1 MKYSLN
7 WINDYVDIKEF
18 LKEPEKLAN
27 LLTQAGLEV
36 EAIEDAAKTFNNV
49 VIGQILERGQHP
61 NADRLT
67 LCQVTTGSGKVHQIV
82 CGAKNHKAKDLV
94 VVALPGAVLPGNF
107 EIKLSKIRNV
117 DSMGMLCSEKE
128 LGLSSESEGIMILPS
143 DAPVGK
149 SFADYKG
156 LNDIFFE
163 VKITPNRADALSHFG
178 LAREIASL
186 LKKEYNFP
194 LKSLEENGKS
204 SKKQIKLVVNDK
216 TRCPRYTGRYFS
228 GIKVGPSPEWMKARL
243 ESLGMK
249 SINNVVDITNYVMLE
264 LGQPLHAFD
273 ADQVSGATI
282 IVDSSKAGEVFTS
295 FDKTEITL
303 TGDELMIRDGSR
315 PVALAGVVGGLNSG
329 VSEKTK
335 NVFLES
341 AYFLPA
347 AVRKTA
353 RQHGIETDS
362 AYRFT
367 RGVDPE
373 AVLLAMNRASVLL
386 TELANGEAYG
396 DAYDN
401 YPQPVVKKEVRVAI
415 DFIRQQLAMKIEE
428 EDFFE
433 KIKSLGCTLAVQ
445 YDGIYLIKA
454 PSYRIDLEFEID
466 FAEEYAR
473 LVGYDKVPEHI
484 PTSEFQPTPHN
495 LVYENETRVHKPC
508 QAQGYSQAVNFAF
521 TKSAWQKEF
530 LGDVKKIQST
540 GLTVSENPIP
550 IMNPLSEDLNVMRSS
565 VLPGLVKNMDF
576 NYRHGNEVGRLY
588 ELGFAFSKKET
599 EYQEEA
605 RLGFVAWGKAQSLW
619 QKETG
624 PLVLELKEAIEAII
638 HALRGRNWSW
648 QNIASPHVPDFLH
661 PGQAAQL
668 SYEGKV
674 IGFVGALHPKYIDEM
689 KLRCAVAI
697 AEFNFDKLTMG
708 QPRVPKYSKVPRFA
722 AVDRDLAFV
731 VPNKLTAA
739 EIIAEIKKSGGK
751 LVQEVNVF
759 DLYEGKNLPEGHKS
773 LAFRYRVLDPET
785 TLSDEV
791 LLDLQKKIIDSVS
804 QKFSITVR

>member
-1 MKYSLN
+1 MKFSFN
-7 WINDYVDIKEF
+7 WLCDYVDIKEF
-18 LKEPEKLAN
+18 AKEPEKLAN

-36 EAIEDAAKTFNNV
+36 ESIENAARTFNNV
-49 VIGQILERGQHP
+49 LIGQILERNQHP

-82 CGAKNHKAKDLV
+82 CGAKNHKAQDKV
-94 VVALPGAVLPGNF
+94 VVALPGAILPGNF
-107 EIKLSKIRNV
+107 EIKLSKIRNI

-128 LGLSSESEGIMILPS
+128 LGLSTESEGIMILPT

-149 SFADYKG
+149 SFSEYKG

-163 VKITPNRADALSHFG
+163 VKVTPNRADALSHFG

-186 LKKEYNFP
+186 LEKEYNFP

-204 SKKQIKLVVNDK
+204 SKEQIKLLVNDK

-228 GIKVGPSPEWMKARL
+228 GIKVGPSPDWIKTRL

-273 ADQVSGATI
+273 ADQVSGETI
-282 IVDSSKAGEVFTS
+282 IVDSSKSGETFTS
-295 FDKTEITL
+295 FDKTEVKL
-303 TGDELMIRDGSR
+303 TGEELVIRDGSR

-329 VSEKTK
+329 VVEKTK

-347 AVRKTA
+347 AVRRTA
-353 RQHGIETDS
+353 RKHGIETDS
-362 AYRFT
+362 AYRFS

-386 TELANGEAYG
+386 VELAGGEAFG

-415 DFIRQQLAMKIEE
+415 DFIRQQLGMKVDE
-428 EDFFE
+428 EDFVE
-433 KIKSLGCTLAVQ
+433 KIKSLGCQLAVQ

-454 PSYRIDLEFEID
+454 PSYRHDLEFEVD

-484 PTSEFQPTPHN
+484 PTSEFQPAPHH
-495 LVYENETRVHKPC
+495 LVYENEIKIHKAC
-508 QAQGYSQAVNFAF
+508 QAQGFSQAVNFAF
-521 TKSAWQKEF
+521 TKSTWQKEF

-540 GLTVSENPIP
+540 GLTMAENPVP
-550 IMNPLSEDLNVMRSS
+550 IINPLSEDLNVMRVS
-565 VLPGLVKNMDF
+565 VLPGLVKNLDF
-576 NYRHGNEVGRLY
+576 NYRHGNEFGRVY
-588 ELGFAFSKKET
+588 ELGYSFFKGNDT
-599 EYQEEA
+599 YQEEE
-605 RLGFVAWGKAQSLW
+605 RLGFALWGKNSGLW
-619 QKETG
+619 SKETG
-624 PLVLELKEAIEAII
+624 PLVLEIKEAIDEII
-638 HALRGRNWSW
+638 RSLRGRNWSW
-648 QNIASPHVPDFLH
+648 QNIPSNNVPDFLH
-661 PGQAAQL
+661 PGQAATL
-668 SYEGKV
+668 NYEGK
-674 IGFVGALHPKYIDEM
+674 ITGFIGALHPKFIDQL
-689 KLRCAVAI
+689 KLRCEVAVG
-697 AEFNFDKLTMG
+697 EFNFDKLTIG

-731 VPNKLTAA
+731 VPNKLTAG
-739 EIIAEIKKSGGK
+739 EIISEIKKAGGK

-773 LAFRYRVLDPET
+773 LAFRYRVLDPDT

-791 LLDLQKKIIDSVS
+791 LLNVQKKIIDSVS

>member
-7 WINDYVDIKEF
+7 WISDYVDIKEF
-18 LKEPEKLAN
+18 MNEPEKLAS

-36 EAIEDAAKTFNNV
+36 EGIENASKTFNHV
-49 VIGQILERGQHP
+49 VVGQILERGQHP

-67 LCQVTTGSGKVHQIV
+67 LCQVSTGSGKVHQIV
-82 CGAKNHKAKDLV
+82 CGAKNHKAQDKV

-128 LGLSSESEGIMILPS
+128 LGLSSESEGILILPP

-149 SFADYKG
+149 SFSEYKG

-163 VKITPNRADALSHFG
+163 LKVTPNRSDCLSHFG

-186 LKKEYNFP
+186 LNREYNFP
-194 LKSLEENGKS
+194 LKSLQENGKS
-204 SKKQIKLVVNDK
+204 TQQKVKLVVNDK

-228 GIKVGPSPEWMKARL
+228 NVKVGASPEWLKTRL

-273 ADQVSGATI
+273 ADQISGGQI
-282 IVDSSKAGEVFTS
+282 IVDSSKAGEKFTS
-295 FDKTEITL
+295 FDKTEIAL
-303 TGDELMIRDGSR
+303 TGDELMIRDGNR

-347 AVRKTA
+347 AVRKTS
-353 RQHGIETDS
+353 RKHGIETDS
-362 AYRFT
+362 GYRFA

-386 TELANGEAYG
+386 VEHAGAEAFG

-401 YPQPVVKKEVRVAI
+401 YPQPVAKKEVRVAI
-415 DFIRQQLAMKIEE
+415 DFICQQLGMKIS
-428 EDFFE
+428 EDSFVQ
-433 KIKSLGCTLAVQ
+433 KIKSLGCQLNIQ
-445 YDGIYLIKA
+445 YDGIYLIKP
-454 PSYRIDLEFEID
+454 PSYRHDLEFEID

-473 LVGYDKVPEHI
+473 LVGYDAIPEHI
-484 PTSEFQPTPHN
+484 PTSEFQPTPHHA
-495 LVYENETRVHKPC
+495 VYENENRVHEAC
-508 QAQGYSQAVNFAF
+508 QSQGFSQAVNFAF
-521 TKSAWQKEF
+521 TKSQFQKDF
-530 LGDVKKIQST
+530 LGDIKKIQTT
-540 GLTVSENPIP
+540 GLSVAETAVSV
-550 IMNPLSEDLNVMRSS
+550 MNPLSEDLNVMRVSL
-565 VLPGLVKNMDF
+565 LPGLVKNLDF
-576 NYRHGNEVGRLY
+576 NFRHGNEVGRLY
-588 ELGFAFSKKET
+588 ELGFSFGKTANGF
-599 EYQEEA
+599 QEEG
-605 RLGFVAWGKAQSLW
+605 RLGFAAWGKRPGLW
-619 QKETG
+619 QKDSA
-624 PLVLELKEAIEAII
+624 PLVLELKEAMDGII
-638 HALRGRNWSW
+638 QKLRGRNWSW
-648 QNIASPHVPDFLH
+648 QNLNSQNVPEFLH
-661 PGQAAQL
+661 PGQASVL
-668 SYEGKV
+668 NYEGKPV
-674 IGFVGALHPKYIDEM
+674 GFIGSLHPKYVDEM
-689 KLRCAVAI
+689 KLRCGVAI
-697 AEFNFDKLTMG
+697 GEFNFDKLTIG
-708 QPRVPKYSKVPRFA
+708 QPRVAKFSKIPRFA

-739 EIIAEIKKSGGK
+739 EISSEIKKAGGK

-759 DLYEGKNLPEGHKS
+759 DLYQGGNLPEGHKS
-773 LAFRYRVLDPET
+773 LAFRYRVLDPEA
-785 TLSDEV
+785 TLSDQI

>member
-7 WINDYVDIKEF
+7 WLNDYVDVKEF
-18 LKEPEKLAN
+18 MKEPEKLAN
-27 LLTQAGLEV
+27 ILTQAGLEV
-36 EAIEDAAKTFNNV
+36 EAIENAAKTFNNV
-49 VIGQILERGQHP
+49 VIGQILEKGQHP

-82 CGAKNHKAKDLV
+82 CGAKNHKAQDKV
-94 VVALPGAVLPGNF
+94 VVALPGAILPGNF

-128 LGLSSESEGIMILPS
+128 LGLQAESEGIMILPA

-149 SFADYKG
+149 SFAEYKG

-163 VKITPNRADALSHFG
+163 LKVTPNRSDCLSHFG

-186 LKKEYNFP
+186 LKKDYNFP

-204 SKKQIKLVVNDK
+204 SKQKIRLIVNDK
-216 TRCPRYTGRYFS
+216 SRCPRYTGRYLS
-228 GIKVGPSPEWMKARL
+228 NVKVGPSPDWMKTRL

-273 ADQVSGATI
+273 ADQLSGGQI
-282 IVDSSKAGEVFTS
+282 IVDSSKSGEKFTS

-303 TGDELMIRDGSR
+303 TGEELMIRDGSR

-329 VSEKTK
+329 VNEKTK

-341 AYFLPA
+341 AYFLPS
-347 AVRKTA
+347 AVRRTA
-353 RQHGIETDS
+353 RRHGIETDS

-386 TELANGEAYG
+386 AECAQAEAYG

-401 YPQPVVKKEVRVAI
+401 YPQPVQRKEVRVAI
-415 DFIRQQLAMKIEE
+415 DFIRQQLGMKIEE
-428 EDFFE
+428 ENFVE
-433 KIKSLGCTLAVQ
+433 KIKSLGCELAVQ
-445 YDGIYLIKA
+445 YDGIYLIKP
-454 PSYRIDLEFEID
+454 PSYRHDLEFEID

-473 LVGYDKVPEHI
+473 LVGYDQVPEHI
-484 PTSEFQPTPHN
+484 PTSEFQPTQHN
-495 LVYENETRVHKPC
+495 LVYDNEIRVN
-508 QAQGYSQAVNFAF
+508 QAVQSQGFSQAVNFAF
-521 TKSAWQKEF
+521 LKEAWQREF
-530 LGDVKKIQST
+530 LGDVKKYQVHGFMNAEQS
-540 GLTVSENPIP
+540 IP
-550 IMNPLSEDLNVMRSS
+550 ILNPLSEDLNVMRVSL
-565 VLPGLVKNMDF
+565 LPNLVKNMDF

-588 ELGFAFSKKET
+588 ELGYAFAKNQNG
-599 EYQEEA
+599 YQEES
-605 RLGFVAWGKAQSLW
+605 RLAWIGWGKRVGLW

-624 PLVLELKEAIEAII
+624 PVVLELKEAVEQVI
-638 HALRGRNWSW
+638 HALRGRNWQWSNLTGA
-648 QNIASPHVPDFLH
+648 NIPEFLH
-661 PGQAAQL
+661 PGQSAVL
-668 SYEGKV
+668 NFEGKV
-674 IGFVGALHPKYIDEM
+674 IGFVGALHPKFADAM
-689 KLRCAVAI
+689 KLRCEVAV
-697 AEFNFDKLTMG
+697 AEFNFEKLTAG
-708 QPRVPKYSKVPRFA
+708 QPRVPKFTKISRFA

-739 EIIAEIKKSGGK
+739 EIAGEIKKAGGK

-759 DLYEGKNLPEGHKS
+759 DLYEGGNLPEGHKS
-773 LAFRYRVLDPET
+773 LAFRYRVLDPEV
-785 TLSDEV
+785 TLSDQI

-804 QKFSITVR
+804 QKFSIAVR